1 MTARLAVAAG
11 FAAVLVAA
19 APAAA
24 DGPDND
30 DRNDAARVTR
40 LPASVEGTLEQA
52 GVQGPEAPS
61 PCAESSGS
69 VWYRIDPGVSRRVVV
84 RLAAAGD
91 LDATIDVY
99 ARLRSQQ
106 RLLTCDV
113 GDPNGR
119 AAVAFDVTR
128 GRSYLIRVSRRANSV
143 ADSFRLALVGVS
155 SDARLPGPQLPATGV
170 SGTLDRAQRTEQSW
184 SAVLR
189 AGVRYRIAV
198 AHPGA
203 GCVSAEVYGPRAQ
216 RGQRPA
222 ASIGCKG
229 YALFTPRAG
238 RDGRY
243 AIVLHADDVRG
254 GQRYHVE
261 LAPAG
266 ADDTAPGVFIA
277 NYARVRES
285 LDGRGVDHVD
295 LYRFDVTRRS
305 VLFLHLRTPG
315 AFDLVLLDAWGNVI
329 RCQCD
334 GRGGQSLHKGL
345 HAGRFF
351 VAVRS
356 RDQSTAPY
364 TLLRASRTITT
375 SRLRVNGAGSTML
388 APRSPAT
395 ISVLT
400 QPAVDGPVTV
410 TLEQFDP
417 LAGWQFVRT
426 LHATARGGVANVA
439 WVAPSVGRWRAT
451 ASFDGTRAVA
461 PSATGFVKVLVAG
474 ALRE

>member
-1 MTARLAVAAG
+1 M
-11 FAAVLVAA
+11 
-19 APAAA
+19 
-24 DGPDND
+24 
-30 DRNDAARVTR
+30 
-40 LPASVEGTLEQA
+40 
-52 GVQGPEAPS
+52 
-61 PCAESSGS
+61 
-69 VWYRIDPGVSRRVVV
+69 
-84 RLAAAGD
+84 
-91 LDATIDVY
+91 
-99 ARLRSQQ
+99 
-106 RLLTCDV
+106 
-113 GDPNGR
+113 
-119 AAVAFDVTR
+119 
-128 GRSYLIRVSRRANSV
+128 
-143 ADSFRLALVGVS
+143 
-155 SDARLPGPQLPATGV
+155 

-203 GCVSAEVYGPRAQ
+203 GCVSARVYGPHARS
-216 RGQRPA
+216 GQRPA
-222 ASIGCKG
+222 ASVSCRG

-238 RDGRY
+238 GDGRY

-254 GQRYHVE
+254 AQRYHLE

-277 NYARVRES
+277 NYARVRDS
-285 LDGRGVDHVD
+285 LDGRSVDHVD

-329 RCQCD
+329 RCECD
-334 GRGGQSLHKGL
+334 GRGGRALHKGL
-345 HAGRFF
+345 RPGRFF
-351 VAVRS
+351 VAIRS
-356 RDQSTAPY
+356 RDNSTAGY

-375 SRLRVNGAGSTML
+375 SRVRVNGAGSTIL
-388 APRSPAT
+388 APRTPAT

-400 QPAVDGPVTV
+400 RPPVDGPVTV

-426 LHATARGGVANVA
+426 LHATASGGAASVQ
-439 WVAPSVGRWRAT
+439 WVAPTVGRWRAT
-451 ASFDGTRAVA
+451 ATYDGTRAVA
-461 PSATGFVKVLVAG
+461 PSATGFVKLLVAG

>member
-11 FAAVLVAA
+11 FAALLVAA

-24 DGPDND
+24 DGPKND
-30 DRNDAARVTR
+30 DRNSASRVGR
-40 LPASVEGTLEQA
+40 LPATVEGTLKDA

-61 PCAESSGS
+61 PCADSSGS
-69 VWYRIDPGVSRRVVV
+69 VWYRLDAGVSRRVVV

-106 RLLTCDV
+106 RFLTCDV

-119 AAVAFDVTR
+119 AAVAFDVQR
-128 GRSYLIRVSRRANSV
+128 GSSYLIRVSRRANSV
-143 ADSFRLALVGVS
+143 ADAFRLALVGVGS
-155 SDARLPGPQLPATGV
+155 SRLPGPQLPASGV

-198 AHPGA
+198 AHPGP
-203 GCVSAEVYGPRAQ
+203 GCVSAGVYGPGPRP
-216 RGQRPA
+216 GQRPA
-222 ASIGCKG
+222 ASVDCRG

-243 AIVLHADDVRG
+243 AIVLHAAGDVRG
-254 GQRYHVE
+254 RQRYHLE

-266 ADDTAPGVFIA
+266 ADDTAPGVFVA

-305 VLFLHLRTPG
+305 VLFLHLRTRG

-329 RCQCD
+329 RCECD
-334 GRGGQSLHKGL
+334 GRGGQALHKGL
-345 HAGRFF
+345 RPGRFF
-351 VAVRS
+351 VAIRS
-356 RDQSTAPY
+356 RDNSSAAY

-375 SRLRVNGAGSTML
+375 SRVRVDGAGSTIL
-388 APRSPAT
+388 APRTPAT

-400 QPAVDGPVTV
+400 RPPVDGPVTV

-426 LHATARGGVANVA
+426 LHATARGGVASVA

-451 ASFDGTRAVA
+451 ATYDGTRAVA

>member
-11 FAAVLVAA
+11 LAALLVAA

-24 DGPDND
+24 AGPDND
-30 DRNDAARVTR
+30 DRNSAGRVGH
-40 LPASVEGTLEQA
+40 LPATVDGSVKGA
-52 GVQGPEAPS
+52 GIQGPEAPS
-61 PCAESSGS
+61 PCADSGGS
-69 VWYRIDPGVSRRVVV
+69 VWYRLDAGVSRRVVV

-106 RLLTCDV
+106 RFLTCDV
-113 GDPNGR
+113 GDANGQ
-119 AAVAFDVTR
+119 AAVAFDVER

-143 ADSFRLALVGVS
+143 ADSFRLAFVGVGS
-155 SDARLPGPQLPATGV
+155 SRLPGPQLPASGV

-203 GCVSAEVYGPRAQ
+203 GCVSAQVYGPRA
-216 RGQRPA
+216 RSGQRPA
-222 ASIGCKG
+222 ASVSCRG

-238 RDGRY
+238 GDGRY
-243 AIVLHADDVRG
+243 AIVVHADDVRG
-254 GQRYHVE
+254 GQRYHLE

-305 VLFLHLRTPG
+305 VLFLHLRTRG
-315 AFDLVLLDAWGNVI
+315 ASDLVLLDAWGNVI
-329 RCQCD
+329 RCECD
-334 GRGGQSLHKGL
+334 GRGGQALHKGL
-345 HAGRFF
+345 RPGRFF
-351 VAVRS
+351 VAIRS
-356 RDQSTAPY
+356 RDNSTAAY

-375 SRLRVNGAGSTML
+375 SARVNGAGSTIL
-388 APRSPAT
+388 APRTPAT

-400 QPAVDGPVTV
+400 RPPVDGPVTV

-426 LHATARGGVANVA
+426 LHATARGGAANVT
-439 WVAPSVGRWRAT
+439 WLAPTVGRWRAT
-451 ASFDGTRAVA
+451 ATYDGTRAVA
-461 PSATGFVKVLVAG
+461 PSATGFVKLLVAG